1 MLTIVFFPS
10 GQEGGGATG
19 TVLMLVSFVAIF
31 YFLLI
36 RPQRQQQKRHEAM
49 VKNLRRGDEIT
60 TVGGIVGQIIHV
72 KDDRLTIK
80 TGDETRVVIERDKVA
95 RKLSVGD
102 EEKK

>member
-1 MLTIVFFPS
+1 MLTILFFPS
-10 GQEGGGATG
+10 DQGGGGATG

-95 RKLSVGD
+95 RKLSVGVED
-102 EEKK
+102 KK